1 MGRGGIC
8 PYRAFIVMMAAVGGI
23 VIAYYA
29 FYCNPESAEAEEDAR
44 KAEVAQRTMYVTIR
58 TLPVGLL

>member
-1 MGRGGIC
+1 
-8 PYRAFIVMMAAVGGI
+8 MMAAVGGI